1 MINPIPVSILVLTV
15 TGAALTEH
23 AYWGYALS
31 TPLLVAKNHD
41 LEAVGLLAI
50 AFIQTFSWPFWI
62 ATAIVFSTSIGE
74 IDTREETLGTTQD
87 IPLEPML
94 SSLGDLNRTP
104 LSRSSEPPI

>member
-1 MINPIPVSILVLTV
+1 MVLTV

-74 IDTREETLGTTQD
+74 IDTREETRVTNQD
-87 IPLEPML
+87 IRLEPM
-94 SSLGDLNRTP
+94 SSSWGDPSRTP